1 MIKTYKDLIV
11 WQKGIDLVKF
21 VYQMTRRLP
30 EAEKFG
36 LISQLQ
42 RASVSVPAN
51 IAEGWGRETKAY
63 YVNFLRISK
72 GSLAELDTLAT
83 IAHSLNYLE
92 PDLFVELNN
101 KIEEVSRMLNALIRS
116 LTKANTPT

>member
-30 EAEKFG
+30 ESEKFG

-42 RASVSVPAN
+42 RAAVSIPAN

-83 IAHSLNYLE
+83 ITHSLNYLE

-101 KIEEVSRMLNALIRS
+101 KIEEESRMLNALIRS
-116 LTKANTPT
+116 LKD

>member
-1 MIKTYKDLIV
+1 MIKTYKDLVV

-21 VYQMTRRLP
+21 VYQMTKRLP
-30 EAEKFG
+30 ETEKFG

-42 RASVSVPAN
+42 RAAVSVPAN
-51 IAEGWGRETKAY
+51 IAEGWGRETTAY
-63 YVNFLRISK
+63 YINFLRISK

-83 IAHSLNYLE
+83 ITHSLSYLE

-101 KIEEVSRMLNALIRS
+101 KIEEVSRML
-116 LTKANTPT
+116 